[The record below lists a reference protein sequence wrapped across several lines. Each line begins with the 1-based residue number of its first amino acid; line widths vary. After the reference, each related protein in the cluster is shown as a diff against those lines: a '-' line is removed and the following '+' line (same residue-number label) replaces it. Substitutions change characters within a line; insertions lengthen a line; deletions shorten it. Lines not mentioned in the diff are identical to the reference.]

1 MRKILIVAAV
11 SAAALVSTTAMAA
24 DRQRM
29 EDLGKCLSFS
39 FVNGGLD
46 GMKEVPSDLLPGIM
60 ALKDEFLFE
69 ASINSLDDNA
79 AQTYIVDQLTEQ
91 NKIKELKGIEAVR
104 AEYLDLC
111 TRVAESMIKSRP
123 NVQ

>member
-1 MRKILIVAAV
+1 MRRIIIAAV
-11 SAAALVSTTAMAA
+11 ISAAGLVSTAAVAA

-29 EDLGKCLSFS
+29 ENLGTCLAFA

-46 GMKEVPSDLLPGIM
+46 GKKEVPEELLPGIM

-69 ASINSLDDNA
+69 ASINNLDDNT

-91 NKIKELKGIEAVR
+91 NKIKELKGIGAVR
-104 AEYLDLC
+104 DKHLETCAALAD
-111 TRVAESMIKSRP
+111 TMSSNKT
-123 NVQ
+123 VQ